1 MCWSHFGPIIQTDEI
16 VVDSQVSV
24 AHECACEMYEA
35 NFLMLQRELLI
46 RHSAATAMSSGPESN
61 RVPMY
66 KFHASNPKF
75 LPTFRSGI
83 FRKPLN
89 PKPLRLIPALSARSK
104 AHHRRVCSGASSHRG
119 LQQKLTA
126 KPRIQLSMCW
136 IDLLAAV
143 RSLFPRAHEFT
154 HHHRRHSPLCAAD
167 VGWRGPYHEPTNCSS
182 THPK

>member
-89 PKPLRLIPALSARSK
+89 PIS
-104 AHHRRVCSGASSHRG
+104 
-119 LQQKLTA
+119 
-126 KPRIQLSMCW
+126 
-136 IDLLAAV
+136 
-143 RSLFPRAHEFT
+143 
-154 HHHRRHSPLCAAD
+154 
-167 VGWRGPYHEPTNCSS
+167 
-182 THPK
+182 